1 MTAAAADAVDDSG
14 GVGAGSCAKCG
25 CSCGICCAGTEAAA
39 GKAATAKNGVVKA
52 VASQKETDVKAAERS
67 RVSEESGHGGE
78 RLLSG
83 RAESKSGGGGWWT
96 LA

>member
-39 GKAATAKNGVVKA
+39 GKAATAKNVVVKA
-52 VASQKETDVKAAERS
+52 VVSETDCGVASVDSDGKGTVEQVVMVK
-67 RVSEESGHGGE
+67 
-78 RLLSG
+78 
-83 RAESKSGGGGWWT
+83 KD
-96 LA
+96 